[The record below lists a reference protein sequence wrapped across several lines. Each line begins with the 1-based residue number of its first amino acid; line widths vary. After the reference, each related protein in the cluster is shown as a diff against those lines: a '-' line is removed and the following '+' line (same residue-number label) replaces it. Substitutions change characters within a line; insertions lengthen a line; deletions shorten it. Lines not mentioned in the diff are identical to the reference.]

1 LPGIEHVEVAR
12 SEIKSKI
19 LHTQQTVSFKDEDIL
34 SRIREIEK
42 SIEDFKEK
50 LMRLERLEEKVL
62 LLEKKV
68 RVCPNCGS
76 LIICSE
82 AKFCGVCGAKLV

>member
-1 LPGIEHVEVAR
+1 
-12 SEIKSKI
+12 
-19 LHTQQTVSFKDEDIL
+19 
-34 SRIREIEK
+34 
-42 SIEDFKEK
+42 
-50 LMRLERLEEKVL
+50 MRLERLEEKVL

>member
-1 LPGIEHVEVAR
+1 LLPGIEHVEVAR

-42 SIEDFKEK
+42 KHRRFQRKVNEIRTIGGKSASLRKESTCMPE
-50 LMRLERLEEKVL
+50 LR
-62 LLEKKV
+62 
-68 RVCPNCGS
+68 
-76 LIICSE
+76 IINNL
-82 AKFCGVCGAKLV
+82 F